1 MMWSNVDEP
10 MICNPLVV
18 YEVYLLRKLTFSG
31 DHGFV
36 ATLSKHP
43 VNANEDNCLQLKF
56 DVLVTYIDSKQHL
69 VYAFMKYYFV
79 LFIY

>member
-1 MMWSNVDEP
+1 MMSSNVDEP

-31 DHGFV
+31 DQGFV
-36 ATLSKHP
+36 VTLSKHP

-56 DVLVTYIDSKQHL
+56 DVLVSYIDSKQHL
-69 VYAFMKYYFV
+69 VYAFMKY
-79 LFIY
+79 

>member
-1 MMWSNVDEP
+1 

-31 DHGFV
+31 DQGFV
-36 ATLSKHP
+36 AALSKHP

-56 DVLVTYIDSKQHL
+56 DVLVSYR
-69 VYAFMKYYFV
+69 
-79 LFIY
+79 

>member
-1 MMWSNVDEP
+1 MSSNVDEP

-18 YEVYLLRKLTFSG
+18 YQVYLLRKLTFSG
-31 DHGFV
+31 DQGFV

-56 DVLVTYIDSKQHL
+56 DVLVSYRAPCICVHEIL
-69 VYAFMKYYFV
+69 VRV
-79 LFIY
+79 VH